1 MAKKRVKV
9 LKRAA
14 TDGGRGARIS
24 PNRYSAL
31 RGAILA
37 AVPKHRDGIALP
49 ELTRAVAARVPRELF
64 RGASLHWY
72 TTAVKLDLEAE
83 GLIERA
89 SGFRPQRVR
98 RVQKNRP
105 PVPKRKRASR
115 AARRS
120 AAPARDRE

>member
-1 MAKKRVKV
+1 MPRHKV

-14 TDGGRGARIS
+14 AQGGTGAQIS
-24 PNRYSAL
+24 PNRYDAL
-31 RGAILA
+31 RQAILA
-37 AVPKHRDGIALP
+37 AVPKHKDGVALA

-64 RGASLHWY
+64 KGASLRWY

-89 SGFRPQRVR
+89 PGFRPQRLR

-105 PVPKRKRASR
+105 HRPRTL
-115 AARRS
+115 ARRRS
-120 AAPARDRE
+120 RSRPEPLD